1 MDKVKRILP
10 YLKPHRMKLFY
21 AALAMLGVA
30 AFNLVYIYAVKPL
43 VDNIANLKNTEQLV
57 WVVCIIPVLFFLK
70 MLVQYTQSYLMS
82 DIGQRVVQKVR
93 EDLFR
98 HLHNL
103 SIEFYWRN
111 RTGDIMAKVTN
122 DLTSVQSSVQF
133 LPLYFVRDVASILF
147 IFAYLFYVNFRFTMI
162 ALLIGPLAG
171 LVLGVLGKKM
181 RQSSRKAQET
191 VGQIY
196 HRFQESLEGMEV
208 VKAFNY
214 EEMSIHR
221 FAVHNNEYFGQMMRY
236 LRATALSGPL
246 MEFLGSIVIALLLY
260 YGGKE
265 IIAGRMTPGSFTS
278 FLVAFFLA
286 YNPLKNIAQANANL
300 QIGLVSWGRVVSLL
314 DEKPTVAEPANP
326 VPVPTLKGRISFEN
340 VTYRYPTGERDAL
353 KNISLEIAPGEQV
366 AFVGPSGSGKTTV
379 INLMLRLFDPVDGRI
394 VYDDIDLRQASLKD
408 LRGHIG
414 LVGQNTI
421 LFDDT
426 VYQNLSMGVQNATHE
441 QTEAAA
447 RIANAH
453 QFIMELPRKYET
465 MLGER
470 GVKLSGGQRQRLAI
484 ARAVLKNPSVLLLD
498 EATSN
503 LDTTSEKYVQSA
515 LEEVHKNRTVVM
527 VAHRLSTIKHA
538 DRIYVLN
545 NGEIAETGSHTE
557 LLARGGI
564 YAKLYEIQASAT

>member
-1 MDKVKRILP
+1 MENIRRMLP
-10 YLKPHRMKLFY
+10 YLKEHRMRLFY

-30 AFNLVYIYAVKPL
+30 GFNLVYIYSVRPL
-43 VDNIANLKNTEQLV
+43 VDNIGNLKNSGQLL
-57 WVVCIIPVLFFLK
+57 WVVCLIPVLFFLK

-82 DIGQRVVQKVR
+82 DIGQRVVQKIR

-98 HLHNL
+98 HLHAL

-111 RTGDIMAKVTN
+111 RTGNIMARVTN

-133 LPLYFVRDVASILF
+133 LPLYFIRDIASIIF
-147 IFAYLFYVNFRFTMI
+147 IFAYLFYVNFRFTLI

-171 LVLGVLGKKM
+171 VVLGVLGKKM

-221 FAVHNNEYFGQMMRY
+221 FAVQNNEYFGQMMRY

-260 YGGKE
+260 YGGRE

-300 QIGLVSWGRVVSLL
+300 QIGLVSWGRVVALL
-314 DEKPTVAEPANP
+314 DEKPQVTEPANP
-326 VPVPTLKGRISFEN
+326 IPVAKLEGNIRFEN

-353 KNISLEIAPGEQV
+353 KSISLEIKPGEQV

-379 INLMLRLFDPVDGRI
+379 INLMLRLFDPVSGRI
-394 VYDDIDLRQASLKD
+394 TYDGLDLREVCLKD

-426 VYQNLSMGVQNATHE
+426 VYENLSMGVRDATHE
-441 QTEAAA
+441 AIVEAAK
-447 RIANAH
+447 IANAD
-453 QFIMELPRKYET
+453 QFIMDLPQKYET

-484 ARAVLKNPSVLLLD
+484 ARAVLKNPPVLLLD

-503 LDTTSEKYVQSA
+503 LDTASEKYVQAA
-515 LEEVHKNRTVVM
+515 LERVHKNRTVVM

-545 NGEIAETGSHTE
+545 NGEIAETGKHDE
-557 LLARGGI
+557 LLAKGGI
-564 YAKLYEIQASAT
+564 YSKLYEIQSSAS